1 MKVTILNMIVITL
14 IIIIFVLF
22 NMKFNFLN
30 IYVYVMNIYIEFH
43 YSKGYYNLIYRTNT
57 ILLNLK
63 LDSNNKRMQYN
74 N

>member
-1 MKVTILNMIVITL
+1 MNVTILNMIVITL
-14 IIIIFVLF
+14 IIVIFVLF

-43 YSKGYYNLIYRTNT
+43 CSKGYYNLQYKTDT

-63 LDSNNKRMQYN
+63 LDSKNKRM
-74 N
+74 